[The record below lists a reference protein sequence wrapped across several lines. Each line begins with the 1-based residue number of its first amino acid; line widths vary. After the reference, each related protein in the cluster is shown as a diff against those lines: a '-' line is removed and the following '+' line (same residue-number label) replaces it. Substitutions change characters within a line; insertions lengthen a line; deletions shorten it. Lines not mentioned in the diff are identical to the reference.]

1 MKHLRAFII
10 LLIMGVAYCTSAKDG
25 VERPKL
31 VVGLVID
38 QMRWDYLYRYY
49 DLYSSTGFKRLLKDG
64 FSCENTMINYVPTF
78 TAPGHSCIY
87 TGSVPSIHGIA
98 GNNWI
103 DNVTGKGVYCTD
115 DKTVHMVGTTD
126 PAAPPMSP
134 RNLLTSTITDELRLA
149 TNLESRVYGVA
160 IKDRSSIL
168 PAGHMANAAYW
179 IDDSTGSFNSSS
191 YYSNPNPTWLQA
203 FNNRHLADSL
213 IKLNWEL
220 LLPAA
225 SYSQSLEDASRYER
239 SFKGEKAPVFPHKIE
254 SLTGKSRYNAFKAMP
269 AGNTITF
276 DLARACM
283 EGEQLGAGKNTDFL
297 CISLS
302 STDYAGHQFGPN
314 SVELEDMYLRL
325 DREIGDYLNYLD
337 KTVGKGKYLLFITA
351 DHGAA
356 HNPQFLIDEE
366 LPAGVMNNGITAEL
380 KQYLKAKTGRDS
392 IVKGFENYQFYID
405 EQFISKA
412 GLDREQIK
420 RYMVEFLKG
429 KKEIAYVVDVE
440 HLSDAL
446 LPEPLKT
453 MVVNGYN
460 RNRSG
465 VIQVV
470 LNPAWYENSGPVL
483 GTTHGTWN
491 PYDSHIPLLWYGWHV
506 QRGASNKVCH
516 MTDIAATLAAML
528 HVQQPNGCIGE
539 PIEAL
544 MVK

>member
-10 LLIMGVAYCTSAKDG
+10 LLIIGATSCVSRKEG
-25 VERPKL
+25 VERPKI

-49 DLYSSTGFKRLLKDG
+49 DLYGNTGFKRLLREG
-64 FSCENTMINYVPTF
+64 FNCENAMINYVPTF

-103 DNVTGKGVYCTD
+103 DNATGKGVYCTD
-115 DKTVHMVGTTD
+115 DNTVHMVGTLD
-126 PAAPPMSP
+126 PAAPSMSP
-134 RNLLTSTITDELRLA
+134 KNLLTSTITDELRLA

-168 PAGHMANAAYW
+168 PAAHLANAAYW

-191 YYSNPNPTWLQA
+191 YYPNPNPKWLQA
-203 FNNRHLADSL
+203 FNGRHQADSL
-213 IKLNWEL
+213 IKLNWNL
-220 LLPAA
+220 LLPANQ
-225 SYSQSLEDASRYER
+225 YSQSLVDANQYEK
-239 SFKGEKAPVFPHKIE
+239 SFKGEKAPVFPHKMD
-254 SLTGKSRYNAFKAMP
+254 SLTGKNKYSAFKAMP

-276 DLARACM
+276 NLAKACM
-283 EGEQLGAGKNTDFL
+283 EGEQLGAGKSTDFL

-314 SVELEDMYLRL
+314 SIEIEDMYLRL
-325 DREIGDYLNYLD
+325 DKEIGDYLNFLD
-337 KTVGKGKYLLFITA
+337 KYVGRGKYLFFLTA

-356 HNPQFLIDEE
+356 HNPQFLTDED
-366 LPAGVMNNGITAEL
+366 LPAGVMNKAITEGL
-380 KQYLKAKTGRDS
+380 NQYLKAKNGHDS
-392 IVKGFENYQFYID
+392 IVNGFVNYQFYLD
-405 EQFISKA
+405 EQLIAKN
-412 GLDREQIK
+412 GLDREKI
-420 RYMVEFLKG
+420 
-429 KKEIAYVVDVE
+429 KKEIEEFLSKKQEITYVVDLE
-440 HLSDAL
+440 HLSNAV
-446 LPEPLKT
+446 LPEPLKA
-453 MVVNGYN
+453 MVINGYH
-460 RNRSG
+460 RQRSG

-470 LNPAWYENSGPVL
+470 LNPAWYENNGATT

-506 QRGASNKVCH
+506 PRGQSNRVVN

-528 HVQQPNGCIGE
+528 HVQQPNGCIGV
-539 PIEAL
+539 PIEGVIG
-544 MVK
+544 M